1 VEWAVAFLATYTWH
15 MSKYLLR
22 ILGIPTG
29 IIALCALFV
38 LVQRYSDQT
47 MALQLIGLFA
57 RLAVLV
63 SFVYFAHQWRR
74 TVWTYW
80 DGMPAHT
87 TQPALTARETFY
99 NWTEVGRAAQH
110 AARTSEG

>member
-1 VEWAVAFLATYTWH
+1 MGRRFLVPYTRR

-22 ILGIPTG
+22 VLGIPTG
-29 IIALCALFV
+29 IIALSALFV
-38 LVQRYSDQT
+38 LVQRFCGQT
-47 MALQLIGLFA
+47 MVLQLMGLTA

-80 DGMPAHT
+80 DGMPEQAS
-87 TQPALTARETFY
+87 QPALTARQTFY
-99 NWTEVGRAAQH
+99 NWTEVGRAAHQ
-110 AARTSEG
+110 AARASEG